1 MEHVYAIFDRKAE
14 SYGSPFTAVTDG
26 CALRVFDLLLS
37 QDTQKIAKYP
47 EDFDLVFIGSFDP
60 LSGRLD
66 SCVSRTVTTA
76 IERITYYR
84 ALQEM
89 REKITTPCPDESEV
103 SDEDI

>member
-1 MEHVYAIFDRKAE
+1 MENVYAIYDRKAE
-14 SYGSPFTAVTDG
+14 SYGAPYTSITDG

-37 QDTQKIAKYP
+37 QDTQKIGKYP
-47 EDFDLVFIGSFDP
+47 EDFDLSCIGTFEP

-66 SCVSRTVTTA
+66 SCNPRTVTTA

-89 REKITTPCPDESEV
+89 RDKITTPCPDESEV
-103 SDEDI
+103 SNETF